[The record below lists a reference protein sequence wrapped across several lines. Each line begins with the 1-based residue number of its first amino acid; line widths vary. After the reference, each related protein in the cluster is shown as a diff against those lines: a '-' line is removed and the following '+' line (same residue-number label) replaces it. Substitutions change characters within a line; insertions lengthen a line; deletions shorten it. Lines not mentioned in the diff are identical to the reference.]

1 MKKILFSLLA
11 VATLAA
17 CSKNDDNNNNNGG
30 GNGNGGTTSTT
41 VTSTTQTPTVKVE
54 RMISFGQNGKHTY
67 EVIAHYENGKIT
79 SFSERE
85 LINGVQTG
93 TTQISTIKYDAQG
106 RIQERKEAQED
117 GSIDRENK
125 TETFFYDGS
134 GNLERKEIT
143 YPMKPERN
151 GTIVYEYE
159 SGKLKK
165 ITYSGTLRGV
175 PLQKRY
181 EIKTFN
187 YTNNSITVNIKEYN
201 TNAQEVI
208 EDSSVSTSTTIYTL
222 SNGNVVKKEETREY
236 GKTITTFKH
245 DNAKTLFSL
254 RPFFVYPEYFNE
266 REVNKNNITSKE
278 VIDTYS
284 HNGQTNTHKSTYRY
298 EYEYTP
304 EGYPKTIKEYN
315 SEGKLKEIKEYKY

>member
-11 VATLAA
+11 IAALAA
-17 CSKNDDNNNNNGG
+17 CSKSDDDNNNNGDGN
-30 GNGNGGTTSTT
+30 NGNGGTTSTT

-54 RMISFGQNGKHTY
+54 RMISFERDGKHTY
-67 EVIAHYENGKIT
+67 ESVAYYENGKIT
-79 SFSERE
+79 SFSDRK

-117 GSIDRENK
+117 GSFDEEDD

-143 YPMKPERN
+143 YPMKLNGN
-151 GTIVYEYE
+151 GTIEYKYEN
-159 SGKLKK
+159 GKLKQF
-165 ITYSGTLRGV
+165 TYKQSLNNGK
-175 PLQKRY
+175 KRY
-181 EIKTFN
+181 KTQIFS
-187 YTNNSITVNIKEYN
+187 YTNENITVNIKEYY

-236 GKTITTFKH
+236 GKTVTTFKH
-245 DNAKTLFSL
+245 DNAKTVWSL
-254 RPFFVYPEYFNE
+254 RPFIIQPEYFNE
-266 REVNKNNITSKE
+266 KDVNKNNITSKE
-278 VIDTYS
+278 VISTFTF
-284 HNGQTNTHKSTYRY
+284 NGQTNIYKSTYRY

-315 SEGKLKEIKEYKY
+315 SEGKLKEIKEYEY

>member
-11 VATLAA
+11 IAALTA
-17 CSKNDDNNNNNGG
+17 CSKSDDDNNNNGG

-67 EVIAHYENGKIT
+67 EVVYHYENGKIT

-85 LINGVQTG
+85 LINEVQTG

-143 YPMKPERN
+143 YPIKSNGN
-151 GTIVYEYE
+151 GTIEYKYEN
-159 SGKLKK
+159 SKLKQF
-165 ITYSGTLRGV
+165 TYKGSLNNGK
-175 PLQKRY
+175 KRY
-181 EIKTFN
+181 KTQIFS
-187 YTNNSITVNIKEYN
+187 YTNENITVNIKEYN

-236 GKTITTFKH
+236 GKTVTTFKH

-254 RPFFVYPEYFNE
+254 RPFFAYPEYFDE
-266 REVNKNNITSKE
+266 TDVNKNNITSKE
-278 VIDTYS
+278 VINTYS
-284 HNGQTNTHKSTYRY
+284 HNGQTNTYKSTYRY

-315 SEGKLKEIKEYKY
+315 SEGKLKEIKEYEY

>member
-11 VATLAA
+11 IAALAA
-17 CSKNDDNNNNNGG
+17 CSKSDDDNNSGDGG

-67 EVIAHYENGKIT
+67 EVVYHYENGKI
-79 SFSERE
+79 SSSSERK

-93 TTQISTIKYDAQG
+93 TTRIINLKYDAQG
-106 RIQERKEAQED
+106 RIQEIKKARED
-117 GSIDRENK
+117 GSFDEEDD

-143 YPMKPERN
+143 YPMKTDRN
-151 GTIVYEYE
+151 GTIEYKYEN
-159 SGKLKK
+159 GKLKQSTYKQSLDSGRKHYK
-165 ITYSGTLRGV
+165 IQV
-175 PLQKRY
+175 
-181 EIKTFN
+181 FN
-187 YTNNSITVNIKEYN
+187 YTNNSITVNIKEYY
-201 TNAQEVI
+201 TNAQEII

-222 SNGNVVKKEETREY
+222 SNGNVVKKEETRKD

-245 DNAKTLFSL
+245 NNAKTLFSL
-254 RPFFVYPEYFNE
+254 RPFFVYPEYFDE
-266 REVNKNNITSKE
+266 KDVNKNNITSKE
-278 VIDTYS
+278 VISTYS
-284 HNGQTNTHKSTYRY
+284 DNGQTDTYKSTYRY

-304 EGYPKTIKEYN
+304 EGYPKTIKEFRN
-315 SEGKLKEIKEYKY
+315 DTLEGIKEYEY

>member
-1 MKKILFSLLA
+1 MKHFLVSLLA
-11 VATLAA
+11 IAALAA
-17 CSKNDDNNNNNGG
+17 CSKSDDDNNNNGG
-30 GNGNGGTTSTT
+30 GNNGNGGTTSTT
-41 VTSTTQTPTVKVE
+41 VTSTTQTPTVKAE
-54 RMISFGQNGKHTY
+54 RMISFERDGKHTY
-67 EVIAHYENGKIT
+67 ESVAYYENGKIT
-79 SFSERE
+79 SFSDRK

-117 GSIDRENK
+117 GSFDEEDD
-125 TETFFYDGS
+125 TETFFYDAS

-143 YPMKPERN
+143 YPMKTDRN
-151 GTIVYEYE
+151 GTIEYKYEN
-159 SGKLKK
+159 GKLKQF
-165 ITYSGTLRGV
+165 TYKQSLNNGK
-175 PLQKRY
+175 KRY
-181 EIKTFN
+181 KTQIFS
-187 YTNNSITVNIKEYN
+187 YTNENITVNIKEYY

-236 GKTITTFKH
+236 GKTVTTFKH

-254 RPFFVYPEYFNE
+254 RPFFLYPEYFDE

-278 VIDTYS
+278 VINTFTF
-284 HNGQTNTHKSTYRY
+284 NGQTNIYKSTYRY

-315 SEGKLKEIKEYKY
+315 SEGKLEGTKEYEY

>member
-11 VATLAA
+11 IAALAA
-17 CSKNDDNNNNNGG
+17 CSKSDDDNKNNGG

-54 RMISFGQNGKHTY
+54 RMISFERDGKHTY
-67 EVIAHYENGKIT
+67 ESVAYYENGKIT
-79 SFSERE
+79 SFSDRK

-106 RIQERKEAQED
+106 RIQERKEARED
-117 GSIDRENK
+117 GSFDEEDD
-125 TETFFYDGS
+125 TETFFYDAI

-143 YPMKPERN
+143 HPMKSNGN
-151 GTIVYEYE
+151 GTIEYKYEN
-159 SGKLKK
+159 SKLKQSTYKKSLDSGRKHYK
-165 ITYSGTLRGV
+165 IQV
-175 PLQKRY
+175 
-181 EIKTFN
+181 FN

-201 TNAQEVI
+201 TDTQEVI

-236 GKTITTFKH
+236 GKTVTTFKH
-245 DNAKTLFSL
+245 DNAKTVWSL
-254 RPFFVYPEYFNE
+254 RPFFAYPEYFDE
-266 REVNKNNITSKE
+266 TDVNKNNITSKE
-278 VIDTYS
+278 VINTYS
-284 HNGQTNTHKSTYRY
+284 HNGQTNTYKNTYRY

-304 EGYPKTIKEYN
+304 EGYPKTIKEYRN
-315 SEGKLKEIKEYKY
+315 DTLEGIKEYEY

>member
-11 VATLAA
+11 IATLAA
-17 CSKNDDNNNNNGG
+17 CSKNDDDNNNNGG

-106 RIQERKEAQED
+106 RIQERKESQED

-143 YPMKPERN
+143 YPMKTDRN
-151 GTIVYEYE
+151 GTIEYKYEN
-159 SGKLKK
+159 GKLKQS
-165 ITYSGTLRGV
+165 TYKGSLNNGK
-175 PLQKRY
+175 KRY
-181 EIKTFN
+181 KTQIFN
-187 YTNNSITVNIKEYN
+187 YTNNSITVNIKEYY

-236 GKTITTFKH
+236 GKTVTTFKH

-284 HNGQTNTHKSTYRY
+284 HNGQTNTHKTTYRY
-298 EYEYTP
+298 EYEYTS

-315 SEGKLKEIKEYKY
+315 SEGKLKEIKEYEY